1 MLGRRKAPWVRSTAS
16 PFAGW
21 CGRRPFKAP
30 HAQAWVSPV
39 SRVPR
44 QGLREGLRPSARGD
58 RLPRDRPTYLVP
70 SDVGHRL
77 TTRGVRVDQV
87 GVNPPWRA
95 VAAVGVAQVQSAR
108 RTATPGLR
116 QSGWLG
122 SARRSSPPA
131 AQRTS
136 VRCIRTA
143 GLAPALVC
151 SWILSVAEVD
161 GRHVAHE
168 LQRIAG

>member
-1 MLGRRKAPWVRSTAS
+1 VLGRRKAPWVRSTAS

-30 HAQAWVSPV
+30 HARVWVSPV

-44 QGLREGLRPSARGD
+44 QGLRQELRPCARGD

-77 TTRGVRVDQV
+77 TTKGVRVDQV

-95 VAAVGVAQVQSAR
+95 VAAVGVALVQSAR
-108 RTATPGLR
+108 VTATPGLR

-122 SARRSSPPA
+122 SARRSGHPP
-131 AQRTS
+131 RD
-136 VRCIRTA
+136 
-143 GLAPALVC
+143 GLRFVASKRRGLHRRWCARGSSQLQKSMGDTWPA
-151 SWILSVAEVD
+151 SSSE
-161 GRHVAHE
+161 
-168 LQRIAG
+168 